1 MPNDLVPRSP
11 EWWITRL
18 WAQLTERAR
27 RIQLYDDYYEGHHRL
42 RFMTNQSREVF
53 GDAFLGVTVN
63 FCELVVDAT
72 EERLGIRG
80 FRVADGADADP
91 DAARIWQAND
101 MDVQASMVH
110 TEALCNE
117 EGYLIVWVDPVDR
130 RTPVITAESPFEVIV
145 ERSGTTRLRRDAAL
159 KRWVDDAGHWRVDL
173 YLPDE
178 IRKYVSTEPMRKERS
193 MASALR
199 RPDYWSPYEVEG
211 EEWPLPNPLGVVP
224 VVPVTN
230 RPRLGYHFGGTSELK
245 AAIPIQDIINKTV
258 FDELV
263 ASEFV
268 AYPQR
273 YMVGVSVPIDPET
286 GRAVPP
292 FQAGANRV
300 WFIEHDGTS
309 GVNPAVGQ
317 FPQADM
323 APYVTR
329 SEAHISRLAAITK
342 TPKHYLIDAG
352 GGTNLSGETV
362 KALEAPLVAK
372 ARRRQ
377 GVFGEAW
384 AEVMAIA
391 LRLRDG
397 GRYQPSDADR
407 IKVEWKDPETRTE
420 AQHIDGLMKLGSDP
434 IGVPQ
439 EQLWRD
445 AGYSEDQILRF
456 REMKAGQPPAPAAA
470 PPEPA
475 VPVDKAT
482 PDVPAA

>member
-1 MPNDLVPRSP
+1 MPTELVPQSP
-11 EWWITRL
+11 EWWIARL
-18 WAQLTERAR
+18 WAQLAERAK
-27 RIQLYDDYYEGHHRL
+27 RIQLYDDYYEGKHRL

-53 GDAFLGVTVN
+53 GDAFQGVSVN

-72 EERLGIRG
+72 EERLGVRG
-80 FRVADGADADP
+80 FRVAEGADADP

-117 EGYLIVWVDPVDR
+117 EGYLIVWVDPDDR
-130 RTPVITAESPFEVIV
+130 TTPVITAESPFEVIV
-145 ERSGTTRLRRDAAL
+145 ERSSASRLRREAAI
-159 KRWVDDAGHWRVDL
+159 KRWLDDDRHWRVDL
-173 YLPDE
+173 YLPGE
-178 IRKYVSTEPMRKERS
+178 VMKFVSAEPVRQGQS
-193 MASALR
+193 MTAALK
-199 RPDYWSPYEVEG
+199 RPGYWRPYTVEG

-224 VVPVTN
+224 VIPITN
-230 RPRLGYHFGGTSELK
+230 RPRLGYAFGGTSELK
-245 AAIPIQDIINKTV
+245 AAIPLQDLINKTV
-258 FDELV
+258 FDEMV

-273 YMVGVSVPIDPET
+273 YMVGVSVPTDAET
-286 GRAVPP
+286 GKPVAP
-292 FQAGANRV
+292 FKAGANRV
-300 WFIEHDGTS
+300 WFIEHDGQA
-309 GVNPAVGQ
+309 GVNPAIGQ
-317 FPQADM
+317 FPQAEM
-323 APYVTR
+323 APYVVR

-377 GVFGEAW
+377 AVFGVGW

-397 GRYQPSDADR
+397 GRFEPADADR
-407 IKVEWKDPETRTE
+407 IRVEWKDPETRTE
-420 AQHIDGLMKLGSDP
+420 AQHIDGLVKLGSAP
-434 IGVPQ
+434 IGIPQ

-445 AGYSEDQILRF
+445 AGYSEDQIVRF
-456 REMKAGQPPAPAAA
+456 RGMKAGATPAESPAG
-470 PPEPA
+470 PPEPSVIEP
-475 VPVDKAT
+475 VPV
-482 PDVPAA
+482 